1 MRKRFFLQMV
11 CGWINKHKHSISN
24 FSFYGSEIW
33 HGIFSQGRHSLI
45 WPIRVCAAE
54 QGTIFKVLSLK
65 QGIEFHYW
73 GSWTGCLFGLEV
85 NSKSVKTKWW
95 AVYICNTNNFY
106 LNLYFHNFSVKNY
119 LILYAKQT
127 NQGQKVVSPEGLKA
141 LAAHLFPNFS
151 CRPPPPGDFLEVK
164 FRSRDFLGFWLKP

>member
-1 MRKRFFLQMV
+1 M
-11 CGWINKHKHSISN
+11 CYIIEWIL
-24 FSFYGSEIW
+24 EIFMAQKFGM
-33 HGIFSQGRHSLI
+33 GIFSQGRHSLI

-54 QGTIFKVLSLK
+54 QGTVFKVLSLK

-73 GSWTGCLFGLEV
+73 VSWTGCLFRLEV

-127 NQGQKVVSPEGLKA
+127 NQGQKVVSPVLNRVAKWA
-141 LAAHLFPNFS
+141 IFVLNRVRVWRPWRHTSSQTSLVV
-151 CRPPPPGDFLEVK
+151 PPPPRIL
-164 FRSRDFLGFWLKP
+164 